1 MYRILEGDVTEV
13 LRTLATESVQC
24 VVTSPPYWGLRDYGT
39 ATWDGGDPDCKHV
52 AHTIRTGLGLAA
64 LGERFRGGGHKQ
76 GEVTE
81 IQYRDVCAQCGAVR
95 VDQQI
100 GLEKTPEEYVDK
112 MVAVFGEV
120 RRVLRKDGTCWMNMG
135 DCYASGAI
143 GGSKIGIKNT
153 LQTCSPSGYH
163 TLPKTENLVA
173 VPRSVPCGMKPKDL
187 VGMPWML
194 AFALRADGWYL
205 RQDIIWEKPNPMPE
219 SVHDRCTKS
228 HEYLFLLTKSPRY
241 FFDQAAIS
249 EPVTGNAHSRG
260 TGVNPKAKWKTPDG
274 WDTST
279 GNGGHGSFH
288 KEGRED
294 GFVGYQ
300 PKLRPLG
307 EKGSQAD
314 PDEVRSA
321 RGAAFG
327 RGAGWREAGHIKQNE
342 SFSAAVKDLVE
353 TRNKRSVWT
362 IATQAFPEAHF
373 ATYPE
378 KLVEPCVLAGSKE
391 GDTVLDPFAGSG
403 TTGVVAL
410 RYGRNFIGIELNAE
424 YAEMARR
431 RIEGDAPLFNKQ
443 EKAG

>member
-1 MYRILEGDVTEV
+1 MYQILEGDVTEQ
-13 LRTLATESVQC
+13 LKTLADESVQC

-52 AHTIRTGLGLAA
+52 ASTIRTGLGLAV

-81 IQYRDVCAQCGAVR
+81 LQYRDVCAQCGATR
-95 VDQQI
+95 VDQQL
-100 GLEKTPEEYVDK
+100 GLERTPEEYIAK
-112 MVAVFGEV
+112 MVAVFGHV
-120 RRVLRKDGTCWMNMG
+120 QRVLRPDGTCWMNMG
-135 DCYASGAI
+135 DCYNSVNGFERGKKYMDGGA
-143 GGSKIGIKNT
+143 
-153 LQTCSPSGYH
+153 
-163 TLPKTENLVA
+163 PKTQVY
-173 VPRSVPCGMKPKDL
+173 PDRSGCHLKPKDL

-219 SVHDRCTKS
+219 SVRDRCTKS
-228 HEYLFLLTKSPRY
+228 HEYLFLLTKSPHY

-249 EPVTGNAHSRG
+249 ELVTGNAHARG
-260 TGVNPKAKWKTPDG
+260 NGVNPKAKWKTPDG

-279 GNGGHGSFH
+279 GNAGHGSFH
-288 KEGRED
+288 KEGREC

-300 PKLRPLG
+300 PKLRSLG
-307 EKGSQAD
+307 KKGSQANSE
-314 PDEVRSA
+314 EVRSA

-327 RGAGWREAGHIKQNE
+327 RGAGWREATHIKQNE

-353 TRNKRSVWT
+353 MRNKRSVWM
-362 IATQAFPEAHF
+362 IATRPFPEAHF

-378 KLVEPCVLAGSKE
+378 KLVEPCILAGSRE
-391 GDTVLDPFAGSG
+391 GDTVLDPFVGSG

-410 RYGRNFIGIELNAE
+410 RYGRNFIGIELNSE
-424 YAEMARR
+424 YAAMARN
-431 RIEGDAPLFNKQ
+431 RIESDAPLFNK
-443 EKAG
+443 EG